1 MNIYGYTRVSTL
13 QQANE
18 GESLETQKKIIIGY
32 AQSKGLDIDPDHI
45 FVEAGVSGSVE
56 FKQRPEGAR
65 LSALLK
71 EGDMLIIPKIDRGF
85 RNIRDAL
92 NSLHDFKQ
100 RRVSVHFIDLGGDAT
115 TNGISQ
121 VLFTILGAFADFER
135 ERISQRISE
144 VKQVQKA
151 NGFWTGGLPPFGYR
165 VNEEGRLEANPEQ
178 AEALAA
184 IHRWKAEGY
193 SLRKISDKLDREF
206 GVQLSFMSVKNLL
219 VRNVKNETH

>member
-13 QQANE
+13 QQATE

-56 FKQRPEGAR
+56 FRKRPEGAR
-65 LSALLK
+65 LFELLNP
-71 EGDMLIIPKIDRGF
+71 GDMLIIPKIDRGF

-92 NSLHDFKQ
+92 NSLHDLKQ
-100 RRVSVHFIDLGGDAT
+100 RNVSVHFIDLGGDAT

-121 VLFTILGAFADFER
+121 VIFTILGAFADFER

-151 NGFWTGGLPPFGYR
+151 KGFWTGGQAPFGYR
-165 VNEEGRLEANPEQ
+165 VNADGRLEANPEQ

-184 IHRWKAEGY
+184 IFRWKSEGY
-193 SLRKISDKLDREF
+193 SLRKISDKLIREY

-219 VRNVKNETH
+219 NRTG